1 VIKVGII
8 GYGFV
13 TKTFHLPL
21 IAATEGLR
29 VTAIASSREAVVRA
43 DQPDLAVYRDPAAM
57 IASSDVDVV
66 VVASPNDTHAGW
78 ARTAL
83 AGGKHVVVEKPFALG
98 LGEAREVLQLAE
110 RSGRLVTVFQNRRW
124 DSDFLTVKAAI
135 DSGRLGRVV
144 HFESHFDRFQSD
156 VRDRWWEKPG
166 PGSGIWYDLAPH
178 LVDQAVHL
186 FGCPDAVEADL
197 CAMRTESAVDDW
209 AHAVLH
215 YPRRRVVLH
224 ASVLVAGGSPRF
236 IVHGEQGSLVK
247 MRLDAQEAQ
256 LLQGV
261 VPGSPEW
268 GVDQD
273 HPRLWDA
280 AGRQRQ
286 EVAERGDQRG
296 FYRCLVAALEGRAPS
311 PVQPHEALAVAAII
325 EAGIRS
331 SVEGGPMP
339 LNLTIEEKRAWNK

>member
-1 VIKVGII
+1 LINVGII

-29 VTAIASSREAVVRA
+29 VTAIASSQEAVVKA
-43 DQPDLAVYRDPAAM
+43 EQTDLAVFRDPEAM
-57 IASSDVDVV
+57 IASGDVDVV
-66 VVASPNDTHAGW
+66 VVASPNDTHASW
-78 ARTAL
+78 ARAAL
-83 AGGKHVVVEKPFALG
+83 KGGKHVVVEKPFALN
-98 LGEAREVLQLAE
+98 LAEARDMLRLAGQ
-110 RSGRLVTVFQNRRW
+110 SGRLLTVFQNRRW

-144 HFESHFDRFQSD
+144 HFESHFDRYQLD
-156 VRDRWWEKPG
+156 IRDRWWEKPG

-178 LVDQAVHL
+178 LVDQAVQL

-197 CAMRTESAVDDW
+197 CAMRAESEVDDW

-224 ASVLVAGGSPRF
+224 ASVLVSGGSPRF

-247 MRLDAQEAQ
+247 LRLDGQEGQ
-256 LLQGV
+256 LLHGV

-268 GVDQD
+268 GVDPDQ
-273 HPRLWDA
+273 PFLWDS
-280 AGRQRQ
+280 AGREQRI
-286 EVAERGDQRG
+286 VPERGDQRG
-296 FYRCLVAALEGRAPS
+296 FYRSLVAAVNGEAPA
-311 PVQPHEALAVAAII
+311 PIQPHEALAVAAII
-325 EAGIRS
+325 DAGIRS
-331 SVEGGPMP
+331 SAEGRAVP
-339 LNLTIEEKRAWNK
+339 LDLTETERSAWT